1 MRERSLCFLLIAAI
15 SVQACLV
22 EIPTARAIAIRSSV
36 ASDKSLAGSFVQTAN
51 AQTTLQRAGLLVNE
65 IKATAYPELR
75 DADVQVKLFKSESD
89 YFRARF
95 AMRQFLIGGRMRYLV
110 FINASGTVVTKA
122 ERLANL
128 KSGAT
133 SLDTIVTDPDMKIR
147 VYGGDVAVAINRV
160 TLKGQYSGKAT
171 SGQFQAGIVWAKT
184 PAGWQLICNQITPV
198 TSP

>member
-1 MRERSLCFLLIAAI
+1 MKHLLLASLI
-15 SVQACLV
+15 
-22 EIPTARAIAIRSSV
+22 
-36 ASDKSLAGSFVQTAN
+36 SFVALPLALSQAPSSTDTKTAE
-51 AQTTLQRAGLLVNE
+51 QEVKQMIEQYR
-65 IKATAYPELR
+65 TALTKKDTAALER
-75 DADVQVKLFKSESD
+75 IWADD
-89 YFRARF
+89 YT
-95 AMRQFLIGGRMRYLV
+95 

-160 TLKGQYSGKAT
+160 TLKGKYSGKAT
-171 SGQFQAGIVWAKT
+171 SGQFQASIVWAKT
-184 PAGWQLICNQITPV
+184 PTGWQLVCNQITPV

>member
-1 MRERSLCFLLIAAI
+1 MKPLLLASLI
-15 SVQACLV
+15 
-22 EIPTARAIAIRSSV
+22 
-36 ASDKSLAGSFVQTAN
+36 SFVALPLALSQAPSSTDTKTAEQEVKQMIEQYRN
-51 AQTTLQRAGLLVNE
+51 ALT
-65 IKATAYPELR
+65 KKDTAALER
-75 DADVQVKLFKSESD
+75 IWADD
-89 YFRARF
+89 YT
-95 AMRQFLIGGRMRYLV
+95 

-160 TLKGQYSGKAT
+160 TLKGKYSGKAT
-171 SGQFQAGIVWAKT
+171 SGQFQASIVWAKT
-184 PAGWQLICNQITPV
+184 PTGWQLVCNQITPV

>member
-1 MRERSLCFLLIAAI
+1 MKPLL
-15 SVQACLV
+15 
-22 EIPTARAIAIRSSV
+22 
-36 ASDKSLAGSFVQTAN
+36 LAGLISFVALPLALSQTPSSAEN
-51 AQTTLQRAGLLVNE
+51 
-65 IKATAYPELR
+65 KTAEQEVRQMIEQYREALTKKDTPALER
-75 DADVQVKLFKSESD
+75 IWADD
-89 YFRARF
+89 YT
-95 AMRQFLIGGRMRYLV
+95 
-110 FINASGTVVTKA
+110 FINASGVVVTKA

-171 SGQFQAGIVWAKT
+171 SGQFQASIVWAKT
-184 PAGWQLICNQITPV
+184 PSGWQLVCNQITPV